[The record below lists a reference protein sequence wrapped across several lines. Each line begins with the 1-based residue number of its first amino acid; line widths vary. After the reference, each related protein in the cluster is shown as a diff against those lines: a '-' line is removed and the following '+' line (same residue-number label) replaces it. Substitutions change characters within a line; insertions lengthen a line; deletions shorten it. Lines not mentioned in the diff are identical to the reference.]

1 MISMKRLF
9 FLLICL
15 ITIGSLQAQTKPA
28 ATKTTSTAKKKPAAK
43 TNKKTVKK
51 VKTTSGGV
59 EFDELICYEDGPC
72 TFNILKGDTLVY
84 EVSASGK
91 QYNLYVIPN
100 KFDANTVADFN
111 WVATAPESKSGHV
124 TISAAALKSSKRY
137 LAYLPAGEL
146 KLSDASAFW
155 LCQDNFKE
163 ITKKKTSMTL
173 DNGQVENFV
182 SPDEDAVAIDINYKG
197 KPISLEGFS
206 MQTKPEGEPGRKEIW
221 VLNISNNLLM
231 MRMDVGMTMQLKEV
245 REKKR

>member
-1 MISMKRLF
+1 MKRLF
-9 FLLICL
+9 FLIICL
-15 ITIGSLQAQTKPA
+15 LTIGSLQAQTKPA
-28 ATKTTSTAKKKPAAK
+28 TTKTTSTAKKKPAAK

-84 EVSASGK
+84 EVSAAGK

-163 ITKKKTSMTL
+163 ITKKKTTLTL

-206 MQTKPEGEPGRKEIW
+206 MQNKAEGEPGRKEIW

>member
-1 MISMKRLF
+1 MKCLF
-9 FLLICL
+9 YFLVCL
-15 ITIGSLQAQTKPA
+15 FLTGSIQAQTKPA
-28 ATKTTSTAKKKPAAK
+28 TTSKTSTAAKKKPAAK

-84 EVSASGK
+84 EVNAAGR
-91 QYNLYVIPN
+91 QYNLLVIPN
-100 KFDANTVADFN
+100 KFDASTVADFN
-111 WVATAPESKSGHV
+111 WISTAPESKSGHV
-124 TISAAALKSSKRY
+124 TISAAALKSSKKY

-146 KLSDASAFW
+146 KLTDASAIW
-155 LCQDNFKE
+155 MCQDNFKE
-163 ITKKKTSMTL
+163 ITKKKTTLTL

-182 SPDEDAVAIDINYKG
+182 SPDEDAVTIDINYKG
-197 KPISLEGFS
+197 KPISLEGFAI
-206 MQTKPEGEPGRKEIW
+206 QNKPEGEPGRKEIW

-231 MRMDVGMTMQLKEV
+231 MKMDIGMTMQLKEV